1 MMRDDVLVQL
11 MESVYLLEMVE
22 DLLSTHGTGPASDS
36 VLRGMRIT
44 MRNVREGLT
53 ESFAWVASVEEEGAE
68 EFSEEQLDENVPDEV
83 EERTTG
89 AVEALEEPAQ
99 RNNTLAI
106 SSEDRS
112 VLPGRSI
119 LESILRPEPNP
130 AEVMEQRRQAA
141 PQSSLWLR
149 EGTVTTS
156 DVNRARSEI
165 LPGGGLAA
173 TISGARG
180 DAGFK
185 LDAIERIVE

>member
-1 MMRDDVLVQL
+1 MRDDVLVQL

-22 DLLSTHGTGPASDS
+22 DLLSTHGAGPASDS

-53 ESFAWVASVEEEGAE
+53 ESFAWVASVEEEGVE
-68 EFSEEQLDENVPDEV
+68 ELSDGRLDENVADEGQD
-83 EERTTG
+83 EPMQS
-89 AVEALEEPAQ
+89 VEALEEPAQ

-106 SSEDRS
+106 SSEDRT

-130 AEVMEQRRQAA
+130 AEVIEQRRQAA
-141 PQSSLWLR
+141 PKSSRWLR
-149 EGTVTTS
+149 EGAVTTS
-156 DVNRARSEI
+156 EGNRARTESS
-165 LPGGGLAA
+165 PGGSLAA
-173 TISGARG
+173 TLSGARVES
-180 DAGFK
+180 GFM